1 MNKMYINPNIIKNW
15 ENENLFFRTFV
26 RQPFSTLT
34 RCVAGWSK
42 NTTRTTTVTAT
53 TTTTTVDRCV
63 YSLITLQIS
72 LKMSSGSQP
81 RCREVVQRVPPNI
94 TFVYQMLKVLIKLVI
109 YQQQGCL
116 KVVVVFSQ
124 KGLMNQ
130 KSSKTHCITIM
141 VCHINN

>member
-53 TTTTTVDRCV
+53 TTTADRCV

-81 RCREVVQRVPPNI
+81 RCCEEVQRVQPNI
-94 TFVYQMLKVLIKLVI
+94 TFPYQMLKVLVKFVIK
-109 YQQQGCL
+109 QQQGCL

-124 KGLMNQ
+124 KGVMNQ
-130 KSSKTHCITIM
+130 KSF
-141 VCHINN
+141 